1 MTISEKIL
9 ARGAGR
15 QEVFPGE
22 ILETTV
28 DMTLSHEKTGPPLFK
43 EFDDLGVPLWDV
55 DKVAI
60 FSDHEIPPG
69 NIFSADLIQMTLEFC
84 RKHGIENYYH
94 GLGISHQ
101 ILPDLGFVM
110 PGEILVGTDSHM
122 TMHGA
127 LGAFSTGIGSTE
139 MVWVYAKGTLWLK
152 VPETIR
158 FNIEGSLGAG
168 VMGKDLILKI
178 ISLLGLDGATY
189 KAMEFAGST
198 VDEMSMDSRMAVCN
212 MAVEAGAKN
221 GIMTADEK
229 TFRYLKGRARRPYTP
244 VQGDP
249 NAHFSRVIDL
259 NVSTL
264 EPQVACPH
272 SVDNVHGISEVK
284 GIRINRGFVGTCTG
298 GRLEDLHICAQVL
311 KGRKVHRD
319 VMLVVIPASQQIY
332 LQAIKVGIVETLL
345 ESGALFCNASCG
357 PCGGGQ
363 MGVLGKK
370 DVCVSASNR
379 NFKGRQGDPNSQ
391 VYLGNPAMVAASCI
405 RGELAD
411 PREYL

>member
-1 MTISEKIL
+1 
-9 ARGAGR
+9 
-15 QEVFPGE
+15 
-22 ILETTV
+22 
-28 DMTLSHEKTGPPLFK
+28 
-43 EFDDLGVPLWDV
+43 
-55 DKVAI
+55 
-60 FSDHEIPPG
+60 
-69 NIFSADLIQMTLEFC
+69 
-84 RKHGIENYYH
+84 
-94 GLGISHQ
+94 
-101 ILPDLGFVM
+101 
-110 PGEILVGTDSHM
+110 
-122 TMHGA
+122 
-127 LGAFSTGIGSTE
+127 